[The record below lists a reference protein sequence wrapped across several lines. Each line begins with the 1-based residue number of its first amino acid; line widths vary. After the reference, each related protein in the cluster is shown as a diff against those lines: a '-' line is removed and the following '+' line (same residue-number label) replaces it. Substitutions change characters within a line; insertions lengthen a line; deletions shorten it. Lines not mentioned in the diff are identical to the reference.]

1 MSQDRN
7 NLLNSVT
14 EEVKACRHELHQYPA
29 TSYEEIYAS
38 ELIARK
44 LTEWG
49 IDFERGWAKTG
60 IVATI
65 PGKTTASGKRIGF
78 RGDIDALNINET
90 SGVPHAS
97 KIAGKMHAC
106 GHDGH
111 TSMLLGTAKYLAET
125 RNFDGTVHLFFQ
137 PAEEG
142 GGGAYK
148 MIEEG
153 LFDKYPVDS
162 VYAVHNWPY
171 LPRGTMCIKGG
182 PIMASSDEIIIR
194 ITGKGGHAA
203 KPHYAIDPVV
213 VAAEIILAAQTIV
226 SRSVDPAESAVISLT
241 NINAGT
247 GANNII
253 PSEALIHGTARAFR
267 NKVRELIEHRLGEI
281 SEYIAKAHGATA
293 VLEYNR
299 NYEPTTNDMAQSN
312 FCAGIAASL
321 FGQDKV
327 ITDFPSSM
335 GAEDFGAMLRQR
347 PGCYAWI
354 GQGEPDNPSSP
365 HNFGLHHPNYD
376 FNDNIIPNVITYF
389 TAITERVLPL
399 DKNAA

>member
-1 MSQDRN
+1 MTMDRN
-7 NLLNSVT
+7 NLLNSVA
-14 EEVKACRHELHQYPA
+14 EEVKACRHELHQNPA
-29 TSYEEIYAS
+29 TSFEEIYAS
-38 ELIARK
+38 DLIARK

-65 PGKTTASGKRIGF
+65 HGKSTASGKSIAF
-78 RGDIDALNINET
+78 RGDIDALDITED

-97 KIAGKMHAC
+97 KVPGKMHAC

-148 MIEEG
+148 MIDQG

-182 PIMASSDEIIIR
+182 PIMASSDKIAIR

-203 KPHYAIDPVV
+203 KPHLSIDPVV
-213 VAAEIILAAQTIV
+213 IAAEIIMAAQTIV
-226 SRSVDPAESAVISLT
+226 ARAVSPTDSAVVSIT
-241 NINAGT
+241 NVNAGT
-247 GANNII
+247 GATNII
-253 PSEALIHGTARAFR
+253 ASEAVLTGTVRAFT
-267 NKVRELIEHRLGEI
+267 NDVRELVERRLGEI
-281 SEYIAKAHGATA
+281 TEHIAKAHGATA
-293 VLEYNR
+293 TLDYSR
-299 NYEPTTNDMAQSN
+299 NYEPTSNDMGQSKL
-312 FCAGIAASL
+312 CADIAESL
-321 FGQDKV
+321 FGKSMV
-327 ITDFPSSM
+327 ITDFPPSM
-335 GAEDFGAMLRQR
+335 GAEDFGAMLRR
-347 PGCYAWI
+347 KPGCYAWI

-365 HNFGLHHPNYD
+365 HNYGLHHPKYD